1 MGSQDYSDEESKL
14 INEIHQDIFKEMKAI
29 NPNLSNNFNNW
40 SDEERELFNEISSNQ
55 KYQERYHKIEEQRFQ
70 REEKEKEK
78 FDKDYYAKNYEKP
91 KQNKK
96 YQKQMLNVVTD
107 FSIEIIAEKK
117 QNTLREDKIF
127 LLIKKHGIKTV
138 KLNLG
143 ISECQYDLSN
153 PELEFSSNE
162 KRISLNLKNNF
173 AGKYQ
178 NEINIFAEYAY
189 EFRSKKPYNDEEL
202 KKTITNLVLKA
213 SDNPIPH
220 EEKWIEFEP
229 SRLNPG
235 YSYNDVKLKLIS
247 GPKFDE
253 DNCAIPDNNEGALI
267 NFYNV
272 KYEDENN
279 LSITISLQPDIS
291 LGDRSGKLF
300 IGGIEYNYKLNV
312 VDSDEEPEITS
323 INPNK
328 GLQGEKLS
336 SVVIDGTNL
345 GKFIE
350 GNIVFVHQDYINK
363 FVQGKTLSL
372 HDGVS
377 FTIDHYKI
385 SSNKIYCD
393 FKIPYNALTNG
404 KYQIAGFF
412 NDVLGNTQKSISKP
426 IFTVNEGSIEC
437 IPLKINPDSKFFENH
452 EGLITIDKSDGS
464 FFNNLE
470 EVSFRTLDSSMGV
483 VLVQLDQWEYNSD
496 NKLYSRFKILKSGT
510 VKFYAKDDDCT
521 HEGELVIEDNP
532 SNDNK
537 VKITPNVFT
546 RPKGKDEEHKVTIK
560 LISGPNF
567 DLKNISSNRGI
578 YFEND
583 THTIFEIP
591 NMLTKNNII
600 SKVTINKESRIGK
613 QNEIII
619 GGIKYKCD
627 FEIKKENKPDKRIP
641 KIEIKKVE
649 NLFSKLIKGKKG
661 ILNVDKNGRVIKQN
675 NKKEPITY
683 VPFRILI
690 FKAKGLGK
698 ETPVKLYPICI
709 NQNTNKISNI
719 FPMSLHYKN
728 HGKIFDK
735 DLTGSSEYLRK
746 SFKEIYLKINFIRNH
761 SPISIK
767 EGQYNF
773 GIVAIDANENT
784 NNLSLEELYSK
795 RDFINHG
802 FDSYPLLFKKIDLV
816 GIYATLNEEEADAI
830 QDINY
835 FENSLKSEI
844 KELSNLNNDID
855 NLFSNLKTSDS
866 KRFAI
871 DRMLNED
878 LKEFDNFKK
887 KLKEYNKKLSTKKII
902 DKIHDVE
909 LERIKF
915 FSDHTEIKANSK
927 VYSVIQARQ
936 NLLSKAMV
944 WWSELEKSKKNL
956 FLDKKLSDL
965 HKILKEHNNG
975 NLESRAS
982 ADKVNEE
989 LNKFEN
995 EIKQYKTNL
1004 ILLINKLVEL
1014 EKYDAR
1020 IYEHYNNK

>member
-1 MGSQDYSDEESKL
+1 MGSQDYSDEELKL
-14 INEIHQDIFKEMKAI
+14 MNKLHQDIFKEMKAI
-29 NPNLSNNFNNW
+29 NPNLSNNYNDW
-40 SDEERELFNEISSNQ
+40 SDEDNKLFNEISS
-55 KYQERYHKIEEQRFQ
+55 KSEYQERYNKIEEHRSR
-70 REEKEKEK
+70 REQKEKEK
-78 FDKDYYAKNYEKP
+78 LDKDYSAENYQKP
-91 KQNKK
+91 KQNNKSKK
-96 YQKQMLNVVTD
+96 QKLNVVTD

-117 QNTLREDKIF
+117 HYTLKEDKIF
-127 LLIKKHGIKTV
+127 LLIKKQGLKKV

-153 PELEFSSNE
+153 SDLEFSSNE
-162 KRISLNLKNNF
+162 KRISLKNNSNS
-173 AGKYQ
+173 YQ
-178 NEINIFAEYAY
+178 DEIKIFAEYANK
-189 EFRSKKPYNDEEL
+189 FRSKKSYHDEEL
-202 KKTITNLVLKA
+202 KKTIKNLVLKA
-213 SDNPIPH
+213 SGNSDPGEN
-220 EEKWIEFEP
+220 WIEFEP
-229 SRLNPG
+229 NTFNLGS
-235 YSYNDVKLKLIS
+235 SYKDVNLKLRS
-247 GPKFDE
+247 GPVF
-253 DNCAIPDNNEGALI
+253 NRNNHSILNNTQNTLI
-267 NFYNV
+267 NVYSV
-272 KYEDENN
+272 KYKDENH
-279 LSITISLQPDIS
+279 LSIDMELLSNRN
-291 LGDRSGKLF
+291 LGNQRGKLS

-312 VDSDEEPEITS
+312 VDSKEEPEIYS
-323 INPNK
+323 INPDK
-328 GLQGEKLS
+328 GYRGSNFNIKIKGKNLESVRTLNLVFEGRNEVINIKKNSSKDDEIVGRISIPNEALLGNYKIQYYYGSSNQEKLS
-336 SVVIDGTNL
+336 GDLFEVISAHPSKCVSLVIIPDTNFFKNGGGDLHIVKQGDVPGFIAIKKTSQQVVD
-345 GKFIE
+345 
-350 GNIVFVHQDYINK
+350 
-363 FVQGKTLSL
+363 SL
-372 HDGVS
+372 M
-377 FTIDHYKI
+377 Y
-385 SSNKIYCD
+385 
-393 FKIPYNALTNG
+393 
-404 KYQIAGFF
+404 
-412 NDVLGNTQKSISKP
+412 
-426 IFTVNEGSIEC
+426 
-437 IPLKINPDSKFFENH
+437 
-452 EGLITIDKSDGS
+452 DKSLLELIGKSKYSSDG
-464 FFNNLE
+464 
-470 EVSFRTLDSSMGV
+470 GV
-483 VLVQLDQWEYNSD
+483 IGT
-496 NKLYSRFKILKSGT
+496 FKILKSGT
-510 VKFYAKDDDCT
+510 AKFYVTDDDCT
-521 HEGELVIEDNP
+521 HEGELVIGDKP
-532 SNDNK
+532 SNDNQ
-537 VKITPNVFT
+537 VKITPDVFT
-546 RPKGKDEEHKVTIK
+546 KPKLNNEKDNVTIN

-649 NLFSKLIKGKKG
+649 SLFSKLIKGKKG

-936 NLLSKAMV
+936 NILSKAMV